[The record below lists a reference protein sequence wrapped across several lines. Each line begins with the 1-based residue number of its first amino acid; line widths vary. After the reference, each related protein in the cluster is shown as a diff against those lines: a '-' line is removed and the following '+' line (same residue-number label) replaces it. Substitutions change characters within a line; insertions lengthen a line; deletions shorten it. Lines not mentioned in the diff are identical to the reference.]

1 MVVKLAT
8 LGESYQIASVIKY
21 KDKTGIFYS
30 NCFPRFSSEKH
41 FRSKNL
47 SGKQLLLYLY
57 CSQEVVEKGRSVNI
71 ARRRLV
77 WLKEVDQNVVQ
88 SGTAEY
94 WAANIKPLLAP
105 AVSFNSP
112 LNTNIRLHPSKPI
125 LFLVNPKSGSG
136 RALWMFEKQV
146 MPILRE
152 SGVDYEM
159 IPTPRRNYGRSGL
172 EIQ

>member
-8 LGESYQIASVIKY
+8 LGESSVLSDCLRHKNNSYIQIV
-21 KDKTGIFYS
+21 FH
-30 NCFPRFSSEKH
+30 EH
-41 FRSKNL
+41 FRNKNW

-57 CSQEVVEKGRSVNI
+57 CSQGVVEKGLSVNI
-71 ARRRLV
+71 SRRRLV

-88 SGTAEY
+88 SETAEY
-94 WAANIKPLLAP
+94 WAANIRPLLQ
-105 AVSFNSP
+105 VSFNSP
-112 LNTNIRLHPSKPI
+112 RNTNIGLHHSKPI

-136 RALWMFEKQV
+136 GAMVMFEKQV

-159 IPTPRRNYGRSGL
+159 IPTLRKNYL
-172 EIQ
+172 LYKQ